1 MKAKLI
7 LGLMAVVAVLVLSAC
22 KDKKADGDKE
32 PGKLT
37 SQLLLRN
44 DSTVYG
50 LVCDGCTDSVLVLLP
65 SDDSDPVEYEIID
78 AKQAHKIF
86 GVLKIGD
93 WVGVVL
99 NKSDRK
105 VADLVIDLDQLK
117 GTWCY
122 KVMPQLRS
130 YETMSKRMQRRMMR
144 DMPDSVKQTF
154 LIPREYGF
162 TLKRQFS
169 ASPVGLIGG
178 GNSLEG
184 ESPVVYPEVPFYS
197 EWHIW
202 NGRLILTR
210 QLGQTGF
217 AAHTAPH
224 KIANDTADFVMMTPD
239 TLVLAF
245 RDGEQGYY
253 RRSNAEDANRKAR
266 TVAMQQAQ
274 KALNSVK

>member
-1 MKAKLI
+1 
-7 LGLMAVVAVLVLSAC
+7 
-22 KDKKADGDKE
+22 
-32 PGKLT
+32 
-37 SQLLLRN
+37 
-44 DSTVYG
+44 
-50 LVCDGCTDSVLVLLP
+50 
-65 SDDSDPVEYEIID
+65 
-78 AKQAHKIF
+78 
-86 GVLKIGD
+86 
-93 WVGVVL
+93 
-99 NKSDRK
+99 
-105 VADLVIDLDQLK
+105 
-117 GTWCY
+117 
-122 KVMPQLRS
+122 MPQLRS

-217 AAHTAPH
+217 AAHAAPQ